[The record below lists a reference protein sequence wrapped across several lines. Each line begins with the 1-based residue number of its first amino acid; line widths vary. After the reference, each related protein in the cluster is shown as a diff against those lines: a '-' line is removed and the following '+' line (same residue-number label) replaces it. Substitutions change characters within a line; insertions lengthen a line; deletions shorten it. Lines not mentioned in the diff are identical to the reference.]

1 MPNLCVIDITYIVDL
16 AEVDVHMDAHRDF
29 LQRQYEAGIF
39 LASGR
44 KEPRTGGVI
53 LATGDRSAL
62 QDVLADDP
70 FNRHGI
76 ASYTVTAF
84 LPTMTSPELAS
95 FRHVRPQEGAEIC
108 E

>member
-1 MPNLCVIDITYIVDL
+1 LPNLCVIDLTYIVDL
-16 AEVDVHMDAHRDF
+16 AEVEVHMEAHRAF
-29 LQRQYEAGIF
+29 LQRQYEAGMF

-62 QDVLADDP
+62 QCVLADDP

-95 FRHVRPQEGAEIC
+95 FRHVHPQEGAEID